1 MRRIFASACVAVSL
15 MAAPFASLARADALP
30 MPVELNDMQKL
41 LVGFWR
47 EDGSAYPIGRG
58 HGSVSR
64 VLVFGNDT
72 MTVAQLYGISYVN
85 DFGSNAMTG
94 SWTAIRTSETTVDV
108 TFTQGPENG
117 TTYRL
122 VFEGNDAFVLTD
134 LENEWLSPSRFSR
147 MGTSPV
153 REME

>member
-1 MRRIFASACVAVSL
+1 MRRLIASACVALSVI
-15 MAAPFASLARADALP
+15 AVPFASLARADALP
-30 MPVELNDMQKL
+30 MPVELNDLQKL

-47 EDGSAYPIGRG
+47 EDGSASPMGLG
-58 HGSVSR
+58 HGSVTR

-72 MTVAQLYGISYVN
+72 LAIAQLYGISYVN
-85 DFGSNAMTG
+85 DFGSNAMSG
-94 SWTAIRTSETTVDV
+94 SWTATRTSETTVDV

-147 MGTSPV
+147 QGASPV
-153 REME
+153 RDVQ